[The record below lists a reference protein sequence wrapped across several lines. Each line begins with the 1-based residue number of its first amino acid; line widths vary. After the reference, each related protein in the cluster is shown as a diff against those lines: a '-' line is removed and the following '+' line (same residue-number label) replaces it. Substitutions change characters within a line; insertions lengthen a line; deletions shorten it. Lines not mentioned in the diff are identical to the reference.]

1 MKAFGMMNMADMEHE
16 KRLEEDA
23 GVHLHKS
30 YDQAEYGHPVVSLNK
45 AHEDR
50 ITKAEEDMMKNLESQ
65 CIPQEVRRTSSKYGF
80 RFLKHERSVLEKWYE
95 DHAGRTAPIQVRKEW
110 VSIWN
115 DHRKASKQPHCE
127 VSHQQVKQ
135 WFENT
140 RRTRNHKGK
149 NSYLHG
155 SDGMAAGYGQQWG
168 AQQPYTQTL
177 PNPRLYLAATTEKMH
192 SAINQACM
200 IVGRHI
206 EQLQK
211 PDFGGSS
218 LSNSQLGIAPNE
230 PFKWD
235 SVNLKAVVD
244 RLLVVLDNQLPAFAN
259 IPSPRTTVPIQSVRF
274 QVFKQLLDIDRQ
286 IEPEW
291 DALKQVIEEY
301 KVTSDQTVVYE
312 RSVQVVDM
320 YMTKL
325 EQLLAAKAKVLG
337 DVMTQLSVLPNPTYT
352 DQSKATP
359 KKDLDINRIHRNIA
373 WMRSWTMPPDSNCP
387 CHLDSKM
394 CAFQGC
400 FLEVE
405 QRANMFLGVPMHASA
420 LASAVCFS
428 LESGEGERLSSQEAQ
443 NLVNLYEAAAL
454 QELELSDQLDRLW
467 NLKPIGSDV
476 NAMDSWRFWLE
487 DHHNADIFYP
497 LKALADAVPA
507 ADQQYGFISVMR
519 NSLMLSTNFLQGLRN
534 TLPPMLFM
542 KCMSSFTQAHYLF
555 AASAMLKELY
565 GHDNSQLVI
574 SNSVKDEAQ

>member
-1 MKAFGMMNMADMEHE
+1 MEQPHIVD
-16 KRLEEDA
+16 DA
-23 GVHLHKS
+23 VGQLLSDYGQPVMGLHQECK
-30 YDQAEYGHPVVSLNK
+30 DATKPNE
-45 AHEDR
+45 AR
-50 ITKAEEDMMKNLESQ
+50 ISKAEKDMMKNLESHTV
-65 CIPQEVRRTSSKYGF
+65 PQEVRRTSSKYGF

-95 DHAGRTAPIQVRKEW
+95 EHGGRTAPIQVRKEW

-127 VSHQQVKQ
+127 VTHQQVKQ

-149 NSYLHG
+149 SSYG
-155 SDGMAAGYGQQWG
+155 VYGNDYAAQGYGQQWG
-168 AQQPYTQTL
+168 AQQPPFTHSL

-192 SAINQACM
+192 MAINQASL

-218 LSNSQLGIAPNE
+218 LSNSQLGLAAGE
-230 PFKWD
+230 PFRWD
-235 SVNLKAVVD
+235 LANLKAVVD

-259 IPSPRTTVPIQSVRF
+259 IPSPRTTVPIQSFRF
-274 QVFKQLLDIDRQ
+274 QIFKQLLDIDRQ

-291 DALKQVIEEY
+291 DALKQAIEDCQPI
-301 KVTSDQTVVYE
+301 SIDQQTYE
-312 RSVQVVDM
+312 HANQVVDV
-320 YMTKL
+320 YMAKL
-325 EQLLAAKAKVLG
+325 EQLLTAKVKVLF
-337 DVMTQLSVLPNPTYT
+337 DVISQLAVLPNPTYNE
-352 DQSKATP
+352 QSKHV
-359 KKDLDINRIHRNIA
+359 KKEFDMNRVHKNIA
-373 WMRSWTMPPDSNCP
+373 WMRSWTMPPDSSSSTC
-387 CHLDSKM
+387 LDSKM

-400 FLEVE
+400 FLEAE

-454 QELELSDQLDRLW
+454 QELDLSDQLDKLW
-467 NLKPIGSDV
+467 NLRPIAGDI

-487 DHHNADIFYP
+487 DHHNPEIFYP

-507 ADQQYGFISVMR
+507 ADQQYGFISVMK
-519 NSLMLSTNFLQGLRN
+519 NSLMMSSNFLQGLRK
-534 TLPPMLFM
+534 TLPLMLFM

-555 AASAMLKELY
+555 AASAMLRELY
-565 GHDNSQLVI
+565 GHDNAQFVP
-574 SNSVKDEAQ
+574 SNVKEDPQ